1 MSIKEIV
8 TKVLA
13 SDVAEEFVHTE
24 LFYGD
29 FRQEETEYDDDSCT
43 EFKKELS
50 DAGLTVEYVEQ
61 HGGEGEGD
69 QYWSVYKFTKS
80 GESCHVKFD
89 GYYASYNGAD
99 YNEWFFVE
107 PKEVM
112 KIDWVQVK

>member
-13 SDVAEEFVHTE
+13 SDLAQMFVRSE

-29 FRQEETEYDDDSCT
+29 FNQAQSEYDADSGV

-50 DAGLTVEYVEQ
+50 DAGLTVEYIDQ
-61 HGGEGEGD
+61 FGGEGMGE
-69 QYWSVYKFTKS
+69 QYYSVYKFTL
-80 GESCHVKFD
+80 GEESCHVKFD
-89 GYYASYNGAD
+89 GFYASYNGAD
-99 YNEWFFVE
+99 YDDWSFVE